1 MIANKEGFIINEYDH
16 SSFEIFSLKGK
27 IIYEYEKRTQKIMGV
42 LERAFNIR
50 MKQIVCDYQRDEK
63 NRVWLVGIHSYL
75 VETNV
80 KIYKPML
87 KVNGESE
94 EAANNDN
101 KKIFGTK
108 RCKMWRIKYSQDQ
121 INKLITT
128 KMMYELKTHLYKRGI
143 FKFDH
148 LEMYKDSIETCKVCN
163 FCYMLVVAEHELI
176 EIEKLYAI
184 AQSIPMDDR
193 SKMISKL
200 SLKNENKISSD
211 NFKNKLQQWRI
222 MFYWKQFFD
231 LKVEELKEACKGNTG
246 NLYLQIRIFD
256 FITPMK
262 LNDFTKTDSISNEN
276 DIYEIN
282 RMRVHYFFT
291 DTKEVMKS
299 FLTNTEIELRVTEG
313 MNWNKPIAIASS
325 FALQYFKLK

>member
-1 MIANKEGFIINEYDH
+1 MIANKEGYIINEYDH

-108 RCKMWRIKYSQDQ
+108 RCKM
-121 INKLITT
+121 
-128 KMMYELKTHLYKRGI
+128 
-143 FKFDH
+143 
-148 LEMYKDSIETCKVCN
+148 
-163 FCYMLVVAEHELI
+163 
-176 EIEKLYAI
+176 
-184 AQSIPMDDR
+184 
-193 SKMISKL
+193 
-200 SLKNENKISSD
+200 
-211 NFKNKLQQWRI
+211 
-222 MFYWKQFFD
+222 
-231 LKVEELKEACKGNTG
+231 
-246 NLYLQIRIFD
+246 
-256 FITPMK
+256 
-262 LNDFTKTDSISNEN
+262 
-276 DIYEIN
+276 
-282 RMRVHYFFT
+282 
-291 DTKEVMKS
+291 
-299 FLTNTEIELRVTEG
+299 
-313 MNWNKPIAIASS
+313 
-325 FALQYFKLK
+325 